1 MPRPGPRVHP
11 ARRSRFS
18 YLRKGAEGRG
28 GPSGHCWPGT
38 RCAHLER
45 RPSKQLYDLVTN
57 SEDTAGRVAL
67 RVHSGLMDIN
77 LTSGDEG
84 PGSPQSR
91 QIVREQ
97 MNPSGLRLVKG
108 RGSGSG
114 VHLSSGEARM
124 IADLL
129 DELGAA
135 MPPPDTEQLSRRAL
149 VLSTL
154 LWDRWRA

>member
-1 MPRPGPRVHP
+1 MVVDTKGSAGKGDTLPKQGPCVHA
-11 ARRSRFS
+11 ARRSCFR
-18 YLRKGAEGRG
+18 YLQKGAEGREWTVR
-28 GPSGHCWPGT
+28 SV
-38 RCAHLER
+38 
-45 RPSKQLYDLVTN
+45 D
-57 SEDTAGRVAL
+57 DTAGRVAL

-77 LTSGDEG
+77 LTSGDQG

>member
-1 MPRPGPRVHP
+1 M
-11 ARRSRFS
+11 
-18 YLRKGAEGRG
+18 
-28 GPSGHCWPGT
+28 
-38 RCAHLER
+38 
-45 RPSKQLYDLVTN
+45 TN

-84 PGSPQSR
+84 PGTPDNKPIAPDRVNAS
-91 QIVREQ
+91 V
-97 MNPSGLRLVKG
+97 LRLVKG